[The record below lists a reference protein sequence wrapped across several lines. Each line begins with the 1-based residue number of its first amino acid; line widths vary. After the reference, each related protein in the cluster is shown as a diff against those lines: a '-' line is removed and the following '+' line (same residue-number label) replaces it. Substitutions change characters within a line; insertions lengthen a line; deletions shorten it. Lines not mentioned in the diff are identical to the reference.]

1 MKIVRNLL
9 ALGFALTLLAPALAQ
24 QTEPAK
30 SGADKPT
37 LSTYDNKP
45 PAQAQPPQSDTN
57 TDIETSTNPETP
69 RPDLSTPPKQY
80 DDTSNLSEGEKAD
93 EKTKGDEDVIPTYN
107 KEPDPKGQNQDL
119 PAESYDKKP
128 NPTGDAQK
136 LDAVRYDEKN
146 EANDGKEGQ
155 LEMKVL
161 EGEVKP

>member
-9 ALGFALTLLAPALAQ
+9 ALGFALTLLAPAMAQ

-45 PAQAQPPQSDTN
+45 PAQVQPT
-57 TDIETSTNPETP
+57 
-69 RPDLSTPPKQY
+69 QY
-80 DDTSNLSEGEKAD
+80 DDTSNLSEDEKVE

-107 KEPDPKGQNQDL
+107 KEPDPKGQDQDL
-119 PAESYDKKP
+119 PAETYDKKP
-128 NPTGDAQK
+128 NPASDAQK

-146 EANDGKEGQ
+146 EANDGKEAQ
-155 LEMKVL
+155 PEIKVL
-161 EGEVKP
+161 EGEVE

>member
-37 LSTYDNKP
+37 LSTYDKKP
-45 PAQAQPPQSDTN
+45 PAQAQPIPSDPS
-57 TDIETSTNPETP
+57 TDTEASPNPETP

-80 DDTSNLSEGEKAD
+80 DDTSNVAEDEKAE

-107 KEPDPKGQNQDL
+107 KEPDPKGQNQDI
-119 PAESYDKKP
+119 PADTYDKKP

-146 EANDGKEGQ
+146 EANDGKEAQ
-155 LEMKVL
+155 SEIKVL
-161 EGEVKP
+161 EGDVK